1 MKRLYDE
8 HKNRTGPIHQVEDR
22 NDYWNFLPFDFHK
35 TIDPTEEIS
44 QEEDSQED
52 FLEEGASRE
61 AEASQE
67 AEDTQEEEEYHL
79 GDHQEAV
86 GDHHHCLCHK
96 HIKGNW

>member
-1 MKRLYDE
+1 
-8 HKNRTGPIHQVEDR
+8 VEDQNNYR
-22 NDYWNFLPFDFHK
+22 NSLPFDFHK
-35 TIDPTEEIS
+35 TIDPIEETT

-52 FLEEGASRE
+52 SLEGEASRE

-67 AEDTQEEEEYHL
+67 AEDTPEGEEYHP